1 MANAEVSTEPIL
13 LTEQRGG
20 VRILTLHRPA
30 ARNALTSG
38 LIEALRRELAAADGD
53 DRVDVVI
60 LTGTDPAFCAGL
72 DLRELGS
79 TGGNAARISDAEI
92 PVGHPWR
99 PLSKPVIGAVN
110 GAAITGGLEV
120 ALACDFLIA
129 SERARFADT
138 HARVGVLPGWG
149 LTSRLPAAVGRG
161 FARRMSLSGDFV
173 DAATALRVGL
183 VTEVV
188 SHDQLLAAA
197 MEVAVSVVGND
208 QSGVRTR
215 GSSCRPGARR
225 RGLDLARLDGGARPV
240 AGCRST
246 RRRHRPGSRS
256 EPRRAA
262 RVRSAPRGVSATR
275 PPPARRR
282 SAIVIQ

>member
-1 MANAEVSTEPIL
+1 MTEATAEPIL

-30 ARNALTSG
+30 ARNALTSS
-38 LIEALRRELAAADGD
+38 LIEALRRELAAADSD
-53 DRVDVVI
+53 DRVDVII

-72 DLRELGS
+72 DLRELGA
-79 TGGNAARISDAEI
+79 TGDNAARIADVEV

-99 PLSKPVIGAVN
+99 PLSKPIIGAVN
-110 GAAITGGLEV
+110 GAAVTGGLEL

-149 LTSRLPAAVGRG
+149 LTARLPAAVGRG

-173 DAATALRVGL
+173 DATAALRAGL

-188 SHDQLLAAA
+188 SHDQLLPTA

-208 QSGVRTR
+208 QAGVRTLLESYQR
-215 GSSCRPGARR
+215 AEEHLVDPALTVEDATSRAWMTEFDPSR
-225 RGLDLARLDGGARPV
+225 V
-240 AGCRST
+240 AD
-246 RRRHRPGSRS
+246 
-256 EPRRAA
+256 RRAA
-262 RVRSAPRGVSATR
+262 VIDRGRAQNRGTPRG
-275 PPPARRR
+275 
-282 SAIVIQ
+282 